1 MRLQSQLT
9 AIEQGHHLRPFERAQ
24 ACCRLAKQL
33 EKAGEY
39 ERACEALNE
48 FWPERDG
55 PPRLAAL
62 DQATQAEVLLRVGA
76 LSGWLGSARQTTG
89 SQEKA
94 KDYITRA
101 IELFNELGQFER
113 VAEAR
118 GDLALCYWREGSFD
132 EARIHLADALR
143 SVEDEDGDLKATLLI
158 RAGMVEL
165 RARRLNEASRFHNE
179 AAVLVGNSADPAL
192 KGAFHNQLATLFENL
207 GTSGRNDDYLD
218 RALIEYAAASFHFE
232 QAGHHRYVARV
243 QNNLGY
249 LFFKIGRYNEAHD
262 HLDRAHYLFL
272 ELKDVGTLAQVDET
286 RARVLLA
293 EGRLHEAERFARQSV
308 RTLEKGGEQALLTEA
323 LTTYGIVQAR
333 LGNYSRAKASLQRA
347 IEVAETAGDPEG
359 AGRAQLGI
367 IEELGEQTSVT
378 EMMSI
383 YQAASDLLQRSQDPS
398 AAKRLISCAR
408 KVIDAS
414 GVSRNEEGETQE
426 PSWEGFSFKQEV
438 LKCEKGLIERALRDS
453 GGSVT
458 RAARLLG
465 FKHHQ
470 SLISLINSRH
480 KELLKTRTAVRKRR
494 RHIFST
500 PRTSGKR

>member
-1 MRLQSQLT
+1 MQLRSQLT
-9 AIEQGHHLRPFERAQ
+9 TIAQGHNLTSFERAQ
-24 ACCRLAKQL
+24 AYCQLAKQL

-39 ERACEALNE
+39 EQAWEALSE
-48 FWPERDG
+48 FWPERDR
-55 PPRLAAL
+55 PPRLDGLNKAA
-62 DQATQAEVLLRVGA
+62 QAEVLLRVGA
-76 LSGWLGSARQTTG
+76 LSGWLGSAQQTTG
-89 SQEKA
+89 SQETA

-101 IELFNELGQFER
+101 IELFNELGQSGR

-143 SVEDEDGDLKATLLI
+143 SLGNEDGDLKAVLLI

-165 RARRLNEASRFHNE
+165 RARQLNEASRFHNE
-179 AAVLVGNSADPAL
+179 AATLVGVSKDPAL

-207 GTSGRNDDYLD
+207 GTKGHNDDYLD

-249 LFFKIGRYNEAHD
+249 LFFKLGRYREAHD

-272 ELKDVGTLAQVDET
+272 ELKDAGTLAQVDET
-286 RARVLLA
+286 RARVLIA

-323 LTTYGIVQAR
+323 LTTYGIAQAR
-333 LGNYSRAKASLQRA
+333 LGNYARAKAMLQRA
-347 IEVAETAGDPEG
+347 IEVAEIAGDLEG
-359 AGRAQLGI
+359 AGRAQLSI
-367 IEELGEQTSVT
+367 IEELAKQTSAA
-378 EMMSI
+378 EMTSI
-383 YQAASDLLQRSQDPS
+383 YQAAGARLHGSQDPS

-408 KVIDAS
+408 KVIDALEAP
-414 GVSRNEEGETQE
+414 RHEEVETQE
-426 PSWEGFSFKQEV
+426 HSWEDFSFKQEV
-438 LKCEKGLIERALRDS
+438 LKCEKTLIERALRDT

-465 FKHHQ
+465 FRHHQ

-480 KELLKTRTAVRKRR
+480 TELLKTRTAVRKRR
-494 RHIFST
+494 RHLFST
-500 PRTSGKR
+500 SRTSGKR